1 MLKNVDLNVWPFD
14 RNIRDLTQMFDIANE
29 NFEIRA
35 KFEIST
41 NMFEISTE
49 MWTEMLVLTAAQAN
63 LQIQPL
69 GSRNLGEHLTTT
81 TSV

>member
-1 MLKNVDLNVWPFD
+1 MLKNFDLNVWPFE

-49 MWTEMLVLTAAQAN
+49 MWTEMFLTAAQAN

-69 GSRNLGEHLTTT
+69 GSRNLGGTPNDYH
-81 TSV
+81 

>member
-1 MLKNVDLNVWPFD
+1 MLKNFDLNVWPFE

-69 GSRNLGEHLTTT
+69 GSRNLGGTPNDYH
-81 TSV
+81 